1 MAYLQAFAE
10 HLHANIPLPEPA
22 TKMSAEPSL
31 EDAHKTLYAAGYKLR
46 CEVTGEARVA
56 KTLEANASEFSKP
69 IQEFITEAGW
79 GMIWA
84 RPGLERK
91 TRSML
96 NIAMLCALN
105 RGTEL
110 GVHVRGALNN
120 GVSELEIREVLI
132 QVAGYCGMPAALE
145 GGRIAERVI
154 NEVKAEKEGK
164 L

>member
-1 MAYLQAFAE
+1 MAYLQSFAE
-10 HLHANIPLPEPA
+10 SKFPIRNPPEQSP
-22 TKMSAEPSL
+22 KMSSEPSL
-31 EDAHKTLYAAGYKLR
+31 EDAHKTLYAAGHKLR

-56 KTLEANASEFSKP
+56 KTLEANSSDFSRP
-69 IQEFITEAGW
+69 MQDFVTEAGW
-79 GMIWA
+79 GMIWS

-91 TRSML
+91 TRSLL

-120 GVSELEIREVLI
+120 GASELEIREVLI
-132 QVAGYCGMPAALE
+132 QVAGYVGMPAGLE
-145 GGRIAERVI
+145 GTRIAERVI

-164 L
+164 S